1 MTGLLAQRVILQACG
16 LSNWLAGNW
25 GDCLIDPVIG
35 LTSPGIFGLLVAAA
49 IFASLYFAGGGSLT
63 TPTVVSILFGGVLVP
78 VLPSQFAGIAW
89 AVLFVGGVAALVQVG
104 QKYLLEPSTA

>member
-1 MTGLLAQRVILQACG
+1 MTLLAQRVILQACG
-16 LSNWLAGNW
+16 LNNWLAGNLEQ
-25 GDCLIDPVIG
+25 CLFSPIIG
-35 LTSPGIFGLLVAAA
+35 LSSSGVFGLLIGGS

-63 TPTVVSILFGGVLVP
+63 TPTVVSILLGGVLIP

-89 AVLFVGGVAALVQVG
+89 AILFLGGVAAALQVG